1 MRAAGASYAG
11 RLCAGRS
18 WLLAAHHVRRHVTRR
33 QRRLKRNAVRA
44 AVCHFTAPKRWASR
58 RMLSMLH
65 AIVMTDALNIYD
77 GILKLKKM
85 VLQRRAA

>member
-65 AIVMTDALNIYD
+65 RCRILGGLWTSVINIRY
-77 GILKLKKM
+77 K
-85 VLQRRAA
+85 VS